1 MDLMKTRLFI
11 SIESEEDRIHGPYNT
26 HYTENHQASD
36 YGNMVTLWPMAI
48 MGKNKA

>member
-1 MDLMKTRLFI
+1 MKTRLFI
-11 SIESEEDRIHGPYNT
+11 SIESEEDRIQVLAVQ
-26 HYTENHQASD
+26 TEIQTDKASD